1 MVKIKLLIG
10 ALAFCTFYSTIAA
23 DAVKPAIALSVE
35 ELRIDKAINTGA
47 TINNYYDWTA
57 FQTQWLKQSNIS
69 QARQALT
76 TLGDDLWQH
85 SKRQSQQTLLMDD
98 RPLYWT
104 RLAIISYLKTNP
116 SIFNNNQL
124 ISLIE
129 SLEKSSRGHNDL
141 DFVERTDKRIL
152 ITGFDPFLLDR
163 NISQSNPSGLAALML
178 DGLVIKYKG
187 VTAEINT
194 VMIPVRYEDFDE
206 GEIEALLAPYYALNS
221 VDMIATIS
229 MGRSNFDLEH
239 FPSLRRSAA
248 IPDNSNIYTGAN
260 RHSPLVPKLQ
270 ASQLSDIEFVEFS
283 LPYKAMMKA
292 KGPYKINDNR
302 MVTTLGSESER
313 KNRKFTVTSLSDL
326 ANKVS
331 VNGSGGGYLSNEISY
346 RSILLRNRLGSD
358 IPTGHIHTPSIRKF
372 NADKNQQVIEQIKA
386 MLTLALTEI

>member
-1 MVKIKLLIG
+1 MVKRKLLIG
-10 ALAFCTFYSTIAA
+10 ALAFYSAIGACA
-23 DAVKPAIALSVE
+23 DTQSIALSVE
-35 ELRIDKAINTGA
+35 ELRIDKAKSAIT
-47 TINNYYDWTA
+47 TINDYYDWSKLQA
-57 FQTQWLKQSNIS
+57 QWLKHSNITA
-69 QARQALT
+69 ARQALI
-76 TLGDDLWQH
+76 TLGDNLWQH
-85 SKRQSQQTLLMDD
+85 SKRQSQQALLMDD

-104 RLAIISYLKTNP
+104 RLAIISYLKTHP
-116 SIFNNNQL
+116 SIFNHNQL
-124 ISLIE
+124 TSLIE
-129 SLEKSSRGHNDL
+129 SFEKSSRGHNDL
-141 DFVERTDKRIL
+141 DFVERTDKRII

-194 VMIPVRYEDFDE
+194 VMIPVRYEDFDD

-239 FPSLRRSAA
+239 FPSLRRSSAV
-248 IPDNSNIYTGAN
+248 PDNSNIYTGAN

-270 ASQLSDIEFVEFS
+270 SSQLSDIEFVEFS
-283 LPYKAMMKA
+283 LPYQAMMKA

-302 MVTTLGSESER
+302 VVTTLKRKSEKR
-313 KNRKFTVTSLSDL
+313 NHKFTVTSLSDL

-372 NADKNQQVIEQIKA
+372 NADKNQQVIDQIKA